1 MSEDAGSSDSTE
13 PPSYPFT
20 GSVVKM
26 NTEDFFSFKPIPE
39 GMEPI
44 VDPETRMCIGYTEM
58 GISIGY
64 DPTFGFFKYG
74 FIYDINEKVVDQ
86 YENKLTAEDVDA
98 MSSEELEEYNKFRH
112 AVFDD
117 EDHGM
122 FGSTDSVW
130 LMVATDGAL
139 EGAPHVMRYARAMGK
154 RKFSFA
160 ERKFA
165 KRAPEPYQRGRKI
178 LKERRRRIKV
188 AGLEGRV
195 SKEPTKIEISKAVL
209 AAPITFTLKSTLKM
223 GLSATKLKF
232 EDTALGHNI
241 KSGRYIPEIILEH
254 IIRNGKR
261 LPDSANRAFGLMYK
275 TYVGIAYKNGKA
287 RLIEVIVNERTWT
300 IKHFQYSDFNRIGSL
315 SKGKWSGKI
324 NQWMEEYE
332 KNTIIKKSFIEDKS
346 IKRIGREKRAQ
357 IPQSLVKKLKNRD
370 IKQFKR
376 EVEETKKIPYD
387 SEGYPEWHWNKGE

>member
-1 MSEDAGSSDSTE
+1 MSEDPGSSDSTE

-26 NTEDFFSFKPIPE
+26 NTEDFFSFKAIPE

-130 LMVATDGAL
+130 LMVATDGAAL
-139 EGAPHVMRYARAMGK
+139 EGASYAMRSARVIGK
-154 RKFSFA
+154 RQFSFA

-165 KRAPEPYQRGRKI
+165 KRAPEPYQRGRRI

-188 AGLEGRV
+188 ASLEGKA
-195 SKEPTKIEISKAVL
+195 SKEPTKIQISKAVL
-209 AAPITFTLKSTLKM
+209 AAPITFALKSTLKM

-232 EDTALGHNI
+232 EDTALGHTI
-241 KSGRYIPEIILEH
+241 KSGRYIPEIILKH
-254 IIRNGKR
+254 IIKYGEKT
-261 LPDSANRAFGLMYK
+261 PDSANRAFGFMYK
-275 TYVGIAYKNGKA
+275 TYVGIAFKNGKP
-287 RLIEVIVNERTWT
+287 RIVEVIVNERTWT
-300 IKHFQYSDFNRIGSL
+300 IKHFQYVDESRLGNLKENGIWSGRIG
-315 SKGKWSGKI
+315 
-324 NQWMEEYE
+324 QWIKDYD
-332 KNTIIKKSFIEDKS
+332 KNTIFKNPHIRNIEKFQKK
-346 IKRIGREKRAQ
+346 
-357 IPQSLVKKLKNRD
+357 VKATRKVK
-370 IKQFKR
+370 
-376 EVEETKKIPYD
+376 YD
-387 SEGYPEWHWNKGE
+387 SEEYNEWQWKDEK